1 MRALNEL
8 KLKDKK
14 YIIFDM
20 DGTLIDSIGVWNQTD
35 QRLIKEYGG
44 VHVDLDEVQ
53 RLRDGFLHGNQDTD
67 IYLSFCE
74 YLINKYNLSIKDPK
88 KLLDIRWAKSGE
100 ILENEMDFKPGV
112 VDLLLRLKELG
123 FILVLATMTTQVQL
137 DIYTKK
143 NKKMLSQMNIN
154 DVFDFITRK
163 EDVKNKKPDPEIYNM
178 IMKYYSAKTEE
189 CLIFEDSYTGVLASK
204 NAGIEVVNIYDKYAD
219 LDRDKIDKLTDYKI
233 NNFHE
238 FLDLVNKLYSKKE
251 YEKEKKQSQN

>member
-1 MRALNEL
+1 MKKLSELN
-8 KLKDKK
+8 LKDKK

-100 ILENEMDFKPGV
+100 ILENEMDFKSGV

-143 NKKMLSQMNIN
+143 NKKMLSQININ
-154 DVFDFITRK
+154 DVFDLVTRK

-178 IMKYYSAKTEE
+178 IMKYYGANPDE
-189 CLIFEDSYTGVLASK
+189 CLIFEDSYTGVLAG
-204 NAGIEVVNIYDKYAD
+204 NQAGVEVVNVYDKYAD
-219 LDRDKIDKLTDYKI
+219 LERDKIDELTDYKI

>member
-1 MRALNEL
+1 MKKLSELN
-8 KLKDKK
+8 LKDKK

-100 ILENEMDFKPGV
+100 ILENEMDFKSGV

-143 NKKMLSQMNIN
+143 NKKMLNQININ
-154 DVFDFITRK
+154 DVFDLVTRK

-219 LDRDKIDKLTDYKI
+219 LDRDKIDELTDYKI

>member
-154 DVFDFITRK
+154 DVFDF
-163 EDVKNKKPDPEIYNM
+163 
-178 IMKYYSAKTEE
+178 
-189 CLIFEDSYTGVLASK
+189 SK
-204 NAGIEVVNIYDKYAD
+204 
-219 LDRDKIDKLTDYKI
+219 
-233 NNFHE
+233 
-238 FLDLVNKLYSKKE
+238 
-251 YEKEKKQSQN
+251 